1 MDDDARH
8 SSSDDSSEPQTHNM
22 TQTSATEQLS
32 PTTTNRAPTSRHP
45 PPNQITASPSETQ
58 AFLAS
63 LTAHYAAR
71 SDVVT
76 PHIFTQHCKD
86 YHTGKSDENAFYVSV
101 YRLFC
106 ATDARHLMQG
116 FRAFLPSAWM
126 NIELGWLDRAVEEDV
141 EKQARESRELTRSLV
156 ALLEGVGGGVS
167 VRARGEGALLG
178 DDDDDAAAT
187 TKKHADALVE
197 LPVVKKRK
205 TPINAFRATTSR
217 IGSRLVDSGAT
228 SPEPTPPELTPPHP
242 GDQTEVQAEMPV
254 IKKRGNIMN
263 VFRSSPKIPSR
274 LAQSSTTSPESTP
287 APTRKSTRSPPAQE
301 QEREKEQ
308 DEYEDEDEV
317 EVEEQTT
324 TPPRPTDTP
333 LGTSPPA
340 LKPTPLDRPSVF
352 KASLSPIPRS
362 SSPSKSKS
370 KSPAPNPR
378 SSTPTGPIPSAS
390 QIPHLGPIYRD
401 KRTILSR
408 PATKPYIHALCGD
421 RFGHPAEVQRH
432 HNGQSG
438 RPGCWAKKGK
448 PEGEEGTWDAHVSCK
463 VRLTD
468 LNYVKVKEGFV
479 VTSWGDV
486 RGVEGLREGE
496 GDVDGDEGVGGEDG
510 GGENGSGD
518 GTGGDV
524 VESGEKRKRPV
535 VKLKIRRQ
543 IKSDTDVGGGDS
555 DGGLKEF
562 VDAQSSPEPAEKR
575 QKIADT
581 EEDIATPMDIDAAQS
596 SPDQPAEQP
605 QKSSDTGVD
614 TTASL
619 AANAAAARAVVF
631 GLRAR
636 K

>member
-1 MDDDARH
+1 M
-8 SSSDDSSEPQTHNM
+8 
-22 TQTSATEQLS
+22 
-32 PTTTNRAPTSRHP
+32 
-45 PPNQITASPSETQ
+45 
-58 AFLAS
+58 
-63 LTAHYAAR
+63 
-71 SDVVT
+71 
-76 PHIFTQHCKD
+76 
-86 YHTGKSDENAFYVSV
+86 
-101 YRLFC
+101 
-106 ATDARHLMQG
+106 
-116 FRAFLPSAWM
+116 
-126 NIELGWLDRAVEEDV
+126 
-141 EKQARESRELTRSLV
+141 
-156 ALLEGVGGGVS
+156 
-167 VRARGEGALLG
+167 
-178 DDDDDAAAT
+178 
-187 TKKHADALVE
+187 
-197 LPVVKKRK
+197 
-205 TPINAFRATTSR
+205 
-217 IGSRLVDSGAT
+217 
-228 SPEPTPPELTPPHP
+228 
-242 GDQTEVQAEMPV
+242 
-254 IKKRGNIMN
+254 
-263 VFRSSPKIPSR
+263 
-274 LAQSSTTSPESTP
+274 
-287 APTRKSTRSPPAQE
+287 
-301 QEREKEQ
+301 
-308 DEYEDEDEV
+308 
-317 EVEEQTT
+317 
-324 TPPRPTDTP
+324 
-333 LGTSPPA
+333 
-340 LKPTPLDRPSVF
+340 
-352 KASLSPIPRS
+352 
-362 SSPSKSKS
+362 
-370 KSPAPNPR
+370 
-378 SSTPTGPIPSAS
+378 
-390 QIPHLGPIYRD
+390 
-401 KRTILSR
+401 
-408 PATKPYIHALCGD
+408 
-421 RFGHPAEVQRH
+421 
-432 HNGQSG
+432 
-438 RPGCWAKKGK
+438 
-448 PEGEEGTWDAHVSCK
+448 SCK